1 MPASSRVWVLYTDS
15 PKGCKSAVL
24 DISTK
29 FQTDVHPVLI
39 RPGSRWLQILA
50 PSSRRPSN
58 HNPDMSLTEAGEEG
72 WAKWT
77 QWSSLGSPLELVA
90 FHVCI
95 EGAIARVSINHCQPL
110 LPGYSFP
117 KDEVVVHVVEKV
129 SAASQPAPATIY
141 SNVFHKQLVVE
152 NFTTLTS

>member
-15 PKGCKSAVL
+15 PKGCKSAVV

-29 FQTDVHPVLI
+29 FQTDVHLVLT

-50 PSSRRPSN
+50 PSSPKPSN
-58 HNPDMSLTEAGEEG
+58 HRHVTNGGWGRGMKEVDLQEFFKKPPRTGGISLMHRRSHSLSQHKSLPAFTTRIQFS
-72 WAKWT
+72 KR
-77 QWSSLGSPLELVA
+77 WSSYTWGGKS
-90 FHVCI
+90 FCCI
-95 EGAIARVSINHCQPL
+95 CQP
-110 LPGYSFP
+110 
-117 KDEVVVHVVEKV
+117 
-129 SAASQPAPATIY
+129 ASATIY